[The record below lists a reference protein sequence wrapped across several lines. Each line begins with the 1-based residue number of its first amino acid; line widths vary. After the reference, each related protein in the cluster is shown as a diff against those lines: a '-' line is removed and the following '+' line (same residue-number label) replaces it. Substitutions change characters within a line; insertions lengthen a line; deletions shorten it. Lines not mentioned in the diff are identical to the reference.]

1 MNGTCSRFLLFLLV
15 LGVPLGFAFLLVAQA
30 GEERAAQHREA
41 ITSRWQERLE
51 RLCFLAHPT
60 VRCGAA
66 IQSLVEHLAAAGWQ
80 PLPADRLPN
89 PFPAGVTAQVGLFT
103 PAGDLWEPAW
113 GKVASRFLWKRLW
126 QDIQRRDVDLR
137 QLERYQRLFG
147 SWLHR
152 HDLTV
157 DGGFQEISTPAGP
170 GYFYLQRGPAQAG
183 IIVYIPRL
191 PGPFERW
198 QTLLASAPPTDLD
211 LWVHDPR
218 SGRVTGTRPLPA
230 RERRWLRRAG
240 FDAGWMNLDEDHGYV
255 SRRTDDHLVI
265 LGRFRDARPPR
276 GFRPGPWLLLL
287 ASLAAL
293 LGLFTGGQPL
303 ARLGLQTRL
312 LLLFTVSSFLPAFL
326 LLQNG
331 WHLLDETARRLTEEV
346 HEANLERLRAA
357 SAALT
362 EGEERQNQVFRRIAC
377 QARALARPGGPGPQ
391 AFLERARRRRLISSY
406 SLFDR
411 AGNELVGWWGDQE
424 VRDLTS
430 MFAREMLRRYAD
442 DTFLQPADTLAW
454 TFFQVIQSPILGFDT
469 ISDSPGQARLI
480 DAGTAAQAW
489 WYWDVFPTATGSEP
503 AVAGLLQAIDEV
515 RARVFRR
522 HLPPGVFVYNRM
534 GGTWLPHDPGLP
546 EVDGLLAQA
555 FVGRR
560 SAQAHRDLGGRPHLV
575 SVLPCPTASDL
586 CFLTVA
592 DLDPVLRRLDRR
604 RALFGAAAV
613 FTVILAAFLALVIS
627 RTLLTPI
634 GQLVEGVN
642 AFARGARRLALPDL
656 GADEIGVLGQAVND
670 MAREA
675 REVDAAR
682 RVQESLIPSR
692 AATVPGYRTALRYL
706 PLDDLAG
713 DYCDTL
719 PRPDGCL
726 FLGIGDVTG
735 HGIAA
740 ALQTAMAKAAC
751 AQACR
756 EGCALPDLFASL
768 NAILHEGRASGR
780 LMTFCGGLLDPHAHT
795 WTWLS
800 AGHTFPLRRGADGS
814 TSMLRHPGLPLGAR
828 AHPRWTPSMIDL
840 QPGDCLLFYTDGI
853 VEGLNRHEEP
863 FGYDRLMKAL
873 AESRGSPDE
882 RLDEILHRFRQ
893 FVGDAPLGDDATL
906 LLVVRDP

>member
-1 MNGTCSRFLLFLLV
+1 MNGALSRFILFLLV
-15 LGVPLGFAFLLVAQA
+15 LGVPLAFAFLLVGQE
-30 GEERAAQHREA
+30 GEERVAQHRQA
-41 ITSRWQERLE
+41 IIDRWQERLE

-60 VRCGAA
+60 VQCGAA
-66 IQSLVEHLAAAGWQ
+66 IQRLVDCLAASGWQ

-89 PFPAGVTAQVGLFT
+89 PFPCGVTVQVGIFT
-103 PAGDLWEPAW
+103 PAGDLWEPVW
-113 GKVASRFLWKRLW
+113 GKVASRFLWKQLW
-126 QDIQRRDVDLR
+126 HDIQRRAVDLR

-152 HDLTV
+152 QDLTA
-157 DGGFQEISTPAGP
+157 DGGLQEIPTPAGQ
-170 GYFYLQRGPAQAG
+170 GYFYLQRGPAHAG
-183 IIVYIPRL
+183 VIVFIPRL

-198 QTLLASAPPTDLD
+198 QTMLASAPPTDLD

-218 SGRVTGTRPLPA
+218 TGRVTGTRPLPS
-230 RERRWLRRAG
+230 RERRWLRRASW
-240 FDAGWMNLDEDHGYV
+240 DAGWWERYEEHGYV
-255 SRRTDDHLVI
+255 SRRTDENLVI
-265 LGRFRDARPPR
+265 LGRFQNPRPPR
-276 GFRPGPWLLLL
+276 GFRPGPWVLLL
-287 ASLAAL
+287 AGFAVL
-293 LGLFTGGQPL
+293 LGLFTSGQPL

-312 LLLFTVSSFLPAFL
+312 LLLFTLSSFLPAFL

-331 WHLLDETARRLTEEV
+331 RNLLDETARRLTEEV
-346 HEANLERLRAA
+346 HEANLDRLRAA
-357 SAALT
+357 SNALI
-362 EGEERQNQVFRRIAC
+362 EGNEEQHRLFRQIAQ
-377 QARALARPGGPGPQ
+377 QARVWSQPGRPGPQ
-391 AFLERARRRRLISSY
+391 ALLEGARRRHLISSY

-411 AGNELVGWWGDQE
+411 AGHELVGYWGDQE
-424 VRDLTS
+424 IRELTT

-442 DTFLQPADTLAW
+442 NTFLQPANTLDW
-454 TFFQVIQSPILGFDT
+454 TFFQMIQSPILGFDA

-480 DAGTAAQAW
+480 DAGTAAQGW
-489 WYWDVFPTATGSEP
+489 WYWDIFPTATGSEP
-503 AVAGLLQAIDEV
+503 AVVGLIQMVEKV

-560 SAQAHRDLGGRPHLV
+560 SAQAHRNLGGRPHLV
-575 SVLPCPTASDL
+575 SVFPCPTASDL

-604 RALFGAAAV
+604 RALFIAAAV
-613 FTVILAAFLALVIS
+613 FTMILAAFLALVIS

-719 PRPDGCL
+719 LRPDGRL

-756 EGCALPDLFASL
+756 EGRSLTDLFTSL
-768 NAILHEGRASGR
+768 NAIIHEGKASGR
-780 LMTFCGGLLDPHAHT
+780 LMTFCGGLLDPRTHT

-800 AGHTFPLRRGADGS
+800 AGQTFPLLRRADGAL
-814 TSMLRHPGLPLGAR
+814 TMLRHPGFPLGAR
-828 AHPRWTPSMIDL
+828 TSPRWNPSKIDL
-840 QPGDCLLFYTDGI
+840 EPGDCLLFYTDGI
-853 VEGLNRHEEP
+853 IEGLNRHEEP

-873 AESRGSPDE
+873 AETHGSPEE
-882 RLDEILHRFRQ
+882 RLEQILHRFHQ
-893 FVGDAPLGDDATL
+893 FVGDAPLSDDATL
-906 LLVVRDP
+906 LLLVREP